1 MDAVVVV
8 VVMRR
13 TNTHVL
19 VVVVKVRTDSY
30 VMAVVVVRVDLARWC
45 FQ

>member
-1 MDAVVVV
+1 MHAVVVV

-13 TNTHVL
+13 TNIHVL

>member
-1 MDAVVVV
+1 MHAVVVV
-8 VVMRR
+8 VVMSR

-30 VMAVVVVRVDLARWC
+30 VMAVVVVRVDLARCC

>member
-1 MDAVVVV
+1 MHAVVVG

-30 VMAVVVVRVDLARWC
+30 VMSVVVVRVDLARWC